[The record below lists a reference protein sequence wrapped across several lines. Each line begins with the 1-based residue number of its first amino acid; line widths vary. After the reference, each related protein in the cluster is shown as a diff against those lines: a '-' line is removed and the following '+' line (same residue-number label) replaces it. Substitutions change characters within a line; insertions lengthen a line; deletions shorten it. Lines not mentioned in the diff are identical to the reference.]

1 MIFWIALLICSTGIA
16 GLFVL
21 NLDKSVRTSTA
32 LWLPVM
38 WLWIVGSRPV
48 SAWLGMGG
56 GSGGTLASTLDGSP
70 LDAAVYGILVL
81 AGIAVLFFSRMSK
94 TKALLSVS
102 GPIVIYFLYCLMSV
116 AWSPIPG
123 PAFKRWTKAIGDL
136 IMVLIVVTDGQPIA
150 ALRRLFA
157 RIGFILFPASIFLI
171 RYTDL
176 GRGFTPDGLP
186 ENTGVTTNK
195 NTLGL
200 IVFLV
205 SIGALW
211 NVRALL
217 IDKEAP
223 NRTRRLV
230 AQLTLLTFGIVLLE
244 MSHCA
249 TGALCFVLGG
259 ALMLTTSLRAF
270 RNRPRRVAALCLVV
284 VLGGGLGMLFGGGS
298 VVSESLGRGEGLSG
312 RTEIWAASI
321 AAAGNPIIGTGFES
335 FWNTNVEKVVAGGL
349 QGYWEIHNLV
359 SAHNGYIEV
368 YLDLGWIGVCLIA
381 LILISGYR
389 RTIRAFQYDP
399 ELASLMLAYVATAT
413 FYSLTEAGFRMMTP
427 SWIFL
432 VLAVVSSTAVI
443 SGLYGG
449 EPPKTFASRGGSAGR
464 MSAEN
469 QLTPERETVYTARR
483 GLTQSRVTR
492 VNLSSKSIAEA
503 IPAKA
508 YVGTLD
514 SRLRD

>member
-16 GLFVL
+16 GLFFL
-21 NLDKSVRTSTA
+21 SRDKSVRNSTA
-32 LWLPVM
+32 LWLPVI

-48 SAWLGMGG
+48 SAWFGMGG

-70 LDAAVYGILVL
+70 LDAAVFGIMVL

-94 TKALLSVS
+94 TKALLRVS
-102 GPIVIYFLYCLMSV
+102 GPIIIYFLYCLMSV

-123 PAFKRWTKAIGDL
+123 PAFKRWTKAFGDL
-136 IMVLIVVTDGQPIA
+136 VMMLIVVTDGQPIA

-176 GRGFTPDGLP
+176 GRGYSPDGAP

-195 NTLGL
+195 NSLGL

-205 SIGALW
+205 SLGALW

-217 IDKEAP
+217 ADKEAP

-230 AQLTLLTFGIVLLE
+230 AQGTLLTFGMVLLQ

-259 ALMLTTSLRAF
+259 GLMLATSLRAF
-270 RNRPRRVAALCLVV
+270 RSRPGRVAALCLVV
-284 VLGGGLGMLFGGGS
+284 VLAGGLGMLFGGGS
-298 VVSESLGRGEGLSG
+298 MLSESLGRGEGLTG
-312 RTEIWAASI
+312 RTEIWVASI
-321 AAAGNPIIGTGFES
+321 AAADNPIIGTGFES
-335 FWNTNVEKVVAGGL
+335 FWNTNVDKVARGL
-349 QGYWEIHNLV
+349 QGYWDIHNLV

-368 YLDLGWIGVCLIA
+368 YLDLGWAGVCLIV
-381 LILISGYR
+381 LILFSGYR
-389 RTIRAFQYDP
+389 RTIKAFRYDP
-399 ELASLMLAYVATAT
+399 ELASLMLAYVTTGT
-413 FYSLTEAGFRMMTP
+413 FYSLTEAGFRMLTP

-432 VLAVVSSTAVI
+432 LLAVVSASGTAAGLFADKPPREIRTSRDGGPIRTSASTK
-443 SGLYGG
+443 
-449 EPPKTFASRGGSAGR
+449 P
-464 MSAEN
+464 N
-469 QLTPERETVYTARR
+469 QQRETVYAARR
-483 GLTQSRVTR
+483 GL
-492 VNLSSKSIAEA
+492 
-503 IPAKA
+503 
-508 YVGTLD
+508 
-514 SRLRD
+514 SRLQIDRGKCSLAHAEHRSNHRLSRALFE